1 MSQNNVTPNYRHV
14 AHKSFKELNKQGYNF
29 PSEHGDNTSTSM
41 LVKEG
46 EAEAQTERERKTYPR
61 LSSEL
66 AAELETKPVN
76 MMFTY
81 KPTT

>member
-46 EAEAQTERERKTYPR
+46 EAEAQTERERLIQGYPVSWQQSWR
-61 LSSEL
+61 QNPW
-66 AAELETKPVN
+66 T
-76 MMFTY
+76 
-81 KPTT
+81 